1 MTRKREVIPLIC
13 DAIALMIFATSLV
26 LLIIGVKDSIAI
38 WEGFCIA
45 FLFTYWKNRYKI
57 YIVRRERERLGC
69 YENSK

>member
-13 DAIALMIFATSLV
+13 DAIGLMIFATSLV
-26 LLIIGVKDSIAI
+26 LLIIGVEDSIAI
-38 WEGFCIA
+38 WEGFSIA
-45 FLFTYWKNRYKI
+45 FLFAYWKSRYKI

>member
-1 MTRKREVIPLIC
+1 MARKREVIPLIC

-26 LLIIGVKDSIAI
+26 LLIIGVKDNIAI
-38 WEGFCIA
+38 WEGFGIA

-69 YENSK
+69 YETSK

>member
-1 MTRKREVIPLIC
+1 MARKREVILLIC

-38 WEGFCIA
+38 WEGFGIA

-57 YIVRRERERLGC
+57 VRREREKIAELQ
-69 YENSK
+69 

>member
-13 DAIALMIFATSLV
+13 DAIALMIFATSMV

-38 WEGFCIA
+38 WEGLGIA

>member
-26 LLIIGVKDSIAI
+26 LLIIGVKDNITI
-38 WEGFCIA
+38 WEGFGIA

-57 YIVRRERERLGC
+57 YIVRREREKLGC

>member
-1 MTRKREVIPLIC
+1 MARKREIILLIC
-13 DAIALMIFATSLV
+13 DAIVLTIFATSLV

-38 WEGFCIA
+38 WEGFGIA

-57 YIVRRERERLGC
+57 YIVRREREKLGC